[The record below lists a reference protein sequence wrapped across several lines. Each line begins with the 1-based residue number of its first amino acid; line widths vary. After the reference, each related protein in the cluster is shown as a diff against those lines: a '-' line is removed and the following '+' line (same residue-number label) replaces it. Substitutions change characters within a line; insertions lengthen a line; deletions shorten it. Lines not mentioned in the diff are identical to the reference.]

1 MLKNLKQILSKTLM
15 DSIRPKEAYKHYMDS
30 AFRTHTGVG
39 NDAQIKT
46 NADQKRQLPNW
57 KPEWEKRLTGAI
69 DPDQRGAYK
78 NLQGLILRDLFSREE
93 KPFQVFYQVSTQRA
107 VHLKFHD

>member
-1 MLKNLKQILSKTLM
+1 MWEQPNFWREDTFQ
-15 DSIRPKEAYKHYMDS
+15 AYKHYMDS
-30 AFRTHTGVG
+30 AFRTYTGVG

-69 DPDQRGAYK
+69 DPDHRGAYK
-78 NLQGLILRDLFSREE
+78 NLQGLILRDLV
-93 KPFQVFYQVSTQRA
+93 Q
-107 VHLKFHD
+107 